1 MVNFE
6 ELKKQLLEQPHST
19 ESAELVELN
28 EDQLEFFVMSSSK
41 R

>member
-6 ELKKQLLEQPHST
+6 ELKKQLLEQPPPT
-19 ESAELVELN
+19 ESAEPVELN
-28 EDQLEFFVMSSSK
+28 GDQLEFFVMYSSE